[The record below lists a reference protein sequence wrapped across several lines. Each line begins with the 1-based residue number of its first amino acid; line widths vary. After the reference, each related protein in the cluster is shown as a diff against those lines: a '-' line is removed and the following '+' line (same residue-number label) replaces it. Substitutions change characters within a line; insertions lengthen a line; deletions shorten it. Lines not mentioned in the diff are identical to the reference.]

1 MLAPMLPATTAMLIH
16 DAGVAEILSDRAMLD
31 RALRFE
37 IALAEA
43 AAETGAAPEA
53 AAKWVR
59 NRLTGFFPDLDAI
72 AAAMPMDGVP
82 VPELMRQLKPR
93 VGPEGAAA
101 LHVGA
106 TSQDVVDT
114 ALVMGLAQVNDL
126 IADRL
131 AAVETALADLSAR
144 FGARPLM
151 GRTRMQAAMPMTVGD
166 RIAAWTAPLPRHRQR
181 LAELRPRLECV
192 QYGGAVGVRGAQGD
206 AIAAALARRLGLADA
221 PQWHSGRDAIAEYGG
236 WLSLV
241 TGSLGKIGQDV
252 ALMAQQ
258 GVDAVRLSGGGT
270 SSAMPHKQNP
280 VAAET
285 LVTLARF
292 SAGQLGTLHQALV
305 HEQERSGAAWAL
317 EWLTLPPM
325 IHASAHALALAL
337 AMLSSVTAMGER
349 ESESEAEGRD

>member
-1 MLAPMLPATTAMLIH
+1 MMLPATTAMLIR
-16 DAGVAEILSDRAMLD
+16 DPEVAAILSDEAMLI

-43 AAETGAAPEA
+43 AAEAGAVPA
-53 AAKWVR
+53 AAATVVCE
-59 NRLTGFFPDLDAI
+59 RLTGFHLDLDAI
-72 AAAMPMDGVP
+72 AAAMPVDGVP
-82 VPELMRQLKPR
+82 VPELMRRLKPR

-114 ALVMGLAQVNDL
+114 ALVRGLAQVNAL
-126 IADRL
+126 LEERL
-131 AAVETALADLSAR
+131 AAVESALAALSER
-144 FGARPLM
+144 FGENPLM
-151 GRTRMQAAMPMTVGD
+151 GRTRMQAALPVTVGD
-166 RIAAWTAPLPRHRQR
+166 RLSAWAAPLPRHRQR
-181 LAELRPRLECV
+181 LVELRPRLECL
-192 QYGGAVGVRGAQGD
+192 QYGGAVGLRGEHGD
-206 AIAAALARRLGLADA
+206 AIAAGLAQRLGLVDA
-221 PQWHSGRDAIAEYGG
+221 PQWHSGRDGIAEYGG

-258 GVDAVRLSGGGT
+258 GLDAVRLSGGGS

-292 SAGQLGTLHQALV
+292 NAGSLGTLHQALV
-305 HEQERSGAAWAL
+305 HEQERSGAAWTL

-325 IHASAHALALAL
+325 IHATAHALTLATR
-337 AMLSSVTAMGER
+337 MLSGITALGD
-349 ESESEAEGRD
+349 S